1 MIQDWHSS
9 GEVRTVTP
17 SHHLN
22 CSYEVKSFTAWPS
35 LRPGAVDCQQG
46 VTVTVRAHLPS
57 LRATQM
63 PSCAEPWL
71 AFIPFKSP
79 TGQLGGMAKTGFS
92 LLVPSFCCQRAPG
105 SGDPGLRQAL
115 VGCWRAGQ
123 PPRHQ
128 DCPLHLE
135 HLPSSNAHYCTG
147 CATGSSKA
155 LAQARLLR

>member
-17 SHHLN
+17 FHHLN
-22 CSYEVKSFTAWPS
+22 CSYEAK
-35 LRPGAVDCQQG
+35 LKAVDWQQR
-46 VTVTVRAHLPS
+46 VTVTVGAHLPS

-105 SGDPGLRQAL
+105 SGHPGLRQAL
-115 VGCWRAGQ
+115 VGCLEAGQ

-128 DCPLHLE
+128 DCPLHLK
-135 HLPSSNAHYCTG
+135 HKASSNADNCTD

-155 LAQARLLR
+155 LAEARQHLKLQR